1 MKLYLIGLVELVRPL
16 AKIKYANEPRKKKK
30 KIKQKRSKGKAKK
43 PTYNIKPKLRNRAI
57 YNL

>member
-1 MKLYLIGLVELVRPL
+1 MSPE
-16 AKIKYANEPRKKKK
+16 KKKK